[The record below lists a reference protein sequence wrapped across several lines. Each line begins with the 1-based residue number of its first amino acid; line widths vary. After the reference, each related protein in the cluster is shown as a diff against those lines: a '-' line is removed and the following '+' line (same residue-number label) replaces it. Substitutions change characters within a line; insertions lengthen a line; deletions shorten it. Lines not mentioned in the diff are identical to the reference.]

1 MKFALKAVTFG
12 VLTAGSTMVMAED
25 APSFYGI
32 TATGSVAATT
42 DYRFRGITQSSNNPA
57 IQGGFTFSHKS
68 GAYVALWGSSV
79 DFNTP
84 GVSTETDISLGYTNT
99 LKLSDTL
106 APTYDVG
113 VIRYGYIGS
122 DSKFTNPYN
131 GDTGF
136 DFTEFYGK
144 LTFADS
150 LFKGDALSVGV
161 NYSNDYWGH
170 SDEFWYFN
178 VGYSAPIAD
187 TGFTGLASVGY
198 NKLQNTRQFL
208 QNLPANDVLL
218 TGSRGT
224 GKSSIVRA
232 LLTEYKD
239 QGLRL
244 IEIERDDLSD
254 LPEIQKLIQKRPEKF
269 IVYCDDLAFNA
280 EDENYR
286 SLKSVL
292 DGSLQSGSSNFII
305 YATSNRRHLL
315 PEFMHENTPVTRV
328 DVPQYTELHP
338 QEAIEEKISLSD
350 RFGMWLSF
358 YPMDQNLYLTI
369 VEHYLAKTDMPM
381 NDEAHAEALRWC
393 QARGQRSGRAAY
405 QFSKH
410 WIGSQQLKA
419 L

>member
-1 MKFALKAVTFG
+1 MANLDLPDNILLSLSHVLQQLQQSLPALKQ
-12 VLTAGSTMVMAED
+12 E
-25 APSFYGI
+25 
-32 TATGSVAATT
+32 T
-42 DYRFRGITQSSNNPA
+42 DFSAIAFKWQDQQLMA
-57 IQGGFTFSHKS
+57 IQQPRKIDLDDLKGIEKQK
-68 GAYVALWGSSV
+68 
-79 DFNTP
+79 
-84 GVSTETDISLGYTNT
+84 EKIIQNT
-99 LKLSDTL
+99 L
-106 APTYDVG
+106 
-113 VIRYGYIGS
+113 
-122 DSKFTNPYN
+122 
-131 GDTGF
+131 
-136 DFTEFYGK
+136 
-144 LTFADS
+144 
-150 LFKGDALSVGV
+150 
-161 NYSNDYWGH
+161 
-170 SDEFWYFN
+170 
-178 VGYSAPIAD
+178 
-187 TGFTGLASVGY
+187 
-198 NKLQNTRQFL
+198 QFL
-208 QNLPANDVLL
+208 NGLPANDVLL

-232 LLTEYKD
+232 LLTKYAN

-244 IEIERDDLSD
+244 IEIERDDLSE
-254 LPEIQKLIQKRPEKF
+254 LPEIQKIIQHRPEKF

-358 YPMDQNLYLTI
+358 YPMDQNLYLEI
-369 VEHYLAKTDMPM
+369 VEHYLQKAEMALTA
-381 NDEAHAEALRWC
+381 EARAEALRWC

-410 WIGSQQLKA
+410 WIGSAQLKS

>member
-1 MKFALKAVTFG
+1 MATIDLPEHILQALSNVLQQLQQNLPELKQQTDFSASAFKWQDQQLKAIQQPKKMY
-12 VLTAGSTMVMAED
+12 LND
-25 APSFYGI
+25 LKGI
-32 TATGSVAATT
+32 ERQKEKV
-42 DYRFRGITQSSNNPA
+42 
-57 IQGGFTFSHKS
+57 IQ
-68 GAYVALWGSSV
+68 
-79 DFNTP
+79 
-84 GVSTETDISLGYTNT
+84 NT
-99 LKLSDTL
+99 L
-106 APTYDVG
+106 
-113 VIRYGYIGS
+113 
-122 DSKFTNPYN
+122 
-131 GDTGF
+131 
-136 DFTEFYGK
+136 
-144 LTFADS
+144 
-150 LFKGDALSVGV
+150 
-161 NYSNDYWGH
+161 
-170 SDEFWYFN
+170 
-178 VGYSAPIAD
+178 
-187 TGFTGLASVGY
+187 
-198 NKLQNTRQFL
+198 QFL
-208 QNLPANDVLL
+208 KGLPANDVLL

-232 LLTEYKD
+232 LLTQYEAE
-239 QGLRL
+239 GLRL

-254 LPEIQKLIQKRPEKF
+254 LPLIQKLIENRPEKF

-328 DVPQYTELHP
+328 DVPQYNELHP

-358 YPMDQNLYLTI
+358 YPMDQNLYLEI
-369 VEHYLAKTDMPM
+369 VEHYLAKANMPM
-381 NDEAHAEALRWC
+381 DEFTRAEALRWC

-410 WIGSQQLKA
+410 WIGSQQLKS

>member
-1 MKFALKAVTFG
+1 MANLDLPDNILISLSHVLQQLQQSLPALKQ
-12 VLTAGSTMVMAED
+12 E
-25 APSFYGI
+25 
-32 TATGSVAATT
+32 T
-42 DYRFRGITQSSNNPA
+42 DFSAIAFKWQDQQLIA
-57 IQGGFTFSHKS
+57 IQQPRKIDLDDLKGIEKQK
-68 GAYVALWGSSV
+68 
-79 DFNTP
+79 
-84 GVSTETDISLGYTNT
+84 EKIIQNT
-99 LKLSDTL
+99 L
-106 APTYDVG
+106 
-113 VIRYGYIGS
+113 
-122 DSKFTNPYN
+122 
-131 GDTGF
+131 
-136 DFTEFYGK
+136 
-144 LTFADS
+144 
-150 LFKGDALSVGV
+150 
-161 NYSNDYWGH
+161 
-170 SDEFWYFN
+170 
-178 VGYSAPIAD
+178 
-187 TGFTGLASVGY
+187 
-198 NKLQNTRQFL
+198 QFL
-208 QNLPANDVLL
+208 NGLPANDVLL

-232 LLTEYKD
+232 LLTEYAN

-244 IEIERDDLSD
+244 IEIERDDLSE
-254 LPEIQKLIQKRPEKF
+254 LPEIQKIIQHRPEKF

-358 YPMDQNLYLTI
+358 YPMDQNLYLEI
-369 VEHYLAKTDMPM
+369 VEHYLQKAEMELTA
-381 NDEAHAEALRWC
+381 EARAEALRWC

-410 WIGSQQLKA
+410 WIGSAQLKQ

>member
-1 MKFALKAVTFG
+1 MANLDLPDNILLSLSHVLQQLQQSLPALKQ
-12 VLTAGSTMVMAED
+12 E
-25 APSFYGI
+25 
-32 TATGSVAATT
+32 T
-42 DYRFRGITQSSNNPA
+42 DFSAIAFKWQDQQLIA
-57 IQGGFTFSHKS
+57 IQQPRKIDLDDLKGIEKQK
-68 GAYVALWGSSV
+68 
-79 DFNTP
+79 
-84 GVSTETDISLGYTNT
+84 EKIIQNT
-99 LKLSDTL
+99 L
-106 APTYDVG
+106 
-113 VIRYGYIGS
+113 
-122 DSKFTNPYN
+122 
-131 GDTGF
+131 
-136 DFTEFYGK
+136 
-144 LTFADS
+144 
-150 LFKGDALSVGV
+150 
-161 NYSNDYWGH
+161 
-170 SDEFWYFN
+170 
-178 VGYSAPIAD
+178 
-187 TGFTGLASVGY
+187 
-198 NKLQNTRQFL
+198 QFL
-208 QNLPANDVLL
+208 NGLPANDVLL

-232 LLTEYKD
+232 LLTKYAN

-244 IEIERDDLSD
+244 IEIERDDLSE
-254 LPEIQKLIQKRPEKF
+254 LPEIQKIIQHRPEKF

-292 DGSLQSGSSNFII
+292 DGSLQSGSSNFVI

-358 YPMDQNLYLTI
+358 YPMDQNLYLEI
-369 VEHYLAKTDMPM
+369 VEHYLQKAEMELTA
-381 NDEAHAEALRWC
+381 EARTEALRWC

-410 WIGSQQLKA
+410 WIGSAQLKS

>member
-1 MKFALKAVTFG
+1 MANLDLPDNILLSLSHVLQQLQQSLPALKQ
-12 VLTAGSTMVMAED
+12 E
-25 APSFYGI
+25 
-32 TATGSVAATT
+32 T
-42 DYRFRGITQSSNNPA
+42 DFSAIAFKWQDQQLIA
-57 IQGGFTFSHKS
+57 IQQPRKIDLDDLKGIEKQKEK
-68 GAYVALWGSSV
+68 V
-79 DFNTP
+79 
-84 GVSTETDISLGYTNT
+84 IQNT
-99 LKLSDTL
+99 L
-106 APTYDVG
+106 
-113 VIRYGYIGS
+113 
-122 DSKFTNPYN
+122 
-131 GDTGF
+131 
-136 DFTEFYGK
+136 
-144 LTFADS
+144 
-150 LFKGDALSVGV
+150 
-161 NYSNDYWGH
+161 
-170 SDEFWYFN
+170 
-178 VGYSAPIAD
+178 
-187 TGFTGLASVGY
+187 
-198 NKLQNTRQFL
+198 QFL
-208 QNLPANDVLL
+208 NGLPANDVLL

-232 LLTEYKD
+232 LLTKYAN

-244 IEIERDDLSD
+244 IEIQRDDLSE
-254 LPEIQKLIQKRPEKF
+254 LPEIQKIIQHRPEKF

-358 YPMDQNLYLTI
+358 YPMDQNLYLEI
-369 VEHYLAKTDMPM
+369 VEHYLQKAEMELTA
-381 NDEAHAEALRWC
+381 EARAEALRWC

-410 WIGSQQLKA
+410 WIGSAQLKS